1 MNVADLCL
9 RRTQEDGVTLILERE
24 GLRIIAGLTAPR
36 PAPYDLLDD
45 ARRGVWC
52 ETKTLFCVVA
62 VSSPALGGM
71 WRQFEQRN
79 NRFQCRD
86 SKNRGSNDTGGRVDD
101 NGFSGRE
108 QLHAVKL
115 TVERNDIRHRPELYL
130 DQNQSQALYKARETL
145 ANIGSPT
152 EAVGK
157 TSQVTGSIAFT
168 NTGAIDSSASKITI
182 DLSTLQSDKSQRDNY
197 IKRNT
202 LNTDQF
208 PDAVFVPTGVQGLS
222 WPLPT
227 SGQATFKLTGN
238 LTVHGQTSQT
248 TWDVT
253 ATFGPKQ
260 INGTATTTVKFEDFG
275 MKPPSTM
282 LVISVEDNLT
292 LELDFFFT
300 LGS

>member
-1 MNVADLCL
+1 MEAIQAAQQPLPGAATASTAVA
-9 RRTQEDGVTLILERE
+9 TTPVVASTITASAAASSSTPSSSPSSGTTS
-24 GLRIIAGLTAPR
+24 ATGLTF
-36 PAPYDLLDD
+36 
-45 ARRGVWC
+45 
-52 ETKTLFCVVA
+52 T
-62 VSSPALGGM
+62 
-71 WRQFEQRN
+71 
-79 NRFQCRD
+79 
-86 SKNRGSNDTGGRVDD
+86 
-101 NGFSGRE
+101 
-108 QLHAVKL
+108 
-115 TVERNDIRHRPELYL
+115 L

-208 PDAVFVPTGVQGLS
+208 PDAVFIPKDVQGLS